1 MIQRWWRVRGQ
12 AGQGRRLARARHV
25 LALRRGRWAPL
36 LARARAD
43 GLRREF
49 QVRRAVGYVFL
60 LFFVSRSG
68 FLLMLTRG
76 TAATCCCF
84 ASQGGARRTIRWETT
99 YWGELGPR
107 GVLLAYVRRSSR
119 GLRAAERALRPRAR
133 RHPARGLHPKPP
145 AIYRSVGRRA
155 TRGGILWVRVC
166 HCRAAAAAH
175 RRDARPWRGG
185 KQQQDFL
192 FFLFLLLA
200 AGQVGCVGRHTGARE
215 GEGEENKIGNT
226 LSGMHERASPPRA

>member
-1 MIQRWWRVRGQ
+1 MRIIRERVKD
-12 AGQGRRLARARHV
+12 AHARH
-25 LALRRGRWAPL
+25 GRHL
-36 LARARAD
+36 
-43 GLRREF
+43 
-49 QVRRAVGYVFL
+49 L
-60 LFFVSRSG
+60 LFRFS
-68 FLLMLTRG
+68 
-76 TAATCCCF
+76 
-84 ASQGGARRTIRWETT
+84 GGARWIIRWETT

-185 KQQQDFL
+185 KRQQGFL
-192 FFLFLLLA
+192 FFFFCCLLLA
-200 AGQVGCVGRHTGARE
+200 KWVVSVDTEERE
-215 GEGEENKIGNT
+215 REKGKII
-226 LSGMHERASPPRA
+226 R

>member
-1 MIQRWWRVRGQ
+1 MVARSRPSRPRTTFSSCPSRSRSSARSMG
-12 AGQGRRLARARHV
+12 APARTRAR
-25 LALRRGRWAPL
+25 RWASTRVPGPSGGGICVFAVFCFAVWIFADAH
-36 LARARAD
+36 ARHGRH
-43 GLRREF
+43 L
-49 QVRRAVGYVFL
+49 L
-60 LFFVSRSG
+60 LFRFS
-68 FLLMLTRG
+68 
-76 TAATCCCF
+76 
-84 ASQGGARRTIRWETT
+84 GGARWIIRWETT
-99 YWGELGPR
+99 YWGELSPR

-185 KQQQDFL
+185 KQQQDF
-192 FFLFLLLA
+192 FFPFFVACCWPSGLCRST
-200 AGQVGCVGRHTGARE
+200 QRSERGRRGR
-215 GEGEENKIGNT
+215 K
-226 LSGMHERASPPRA
+226 

>member
-60 LFFVSRSG
+60 LFF
-68 FLLMLTRG
+68 
-76 TAATCCCF
+76 CF
-84 ASQGGARRTIRWETT
+84 AVWIFADAHARHGRHLLLFRFSGGARRTIRWETT

-155 TRGGILWVRVC
+155 TRGGILWVRVGLAEQPRRLIDATRD
-166 HCRAAAAAH
+166 HGEAASSS
-175 RRDARPWRGG
+175 RI
-185 KQQQDFL
+185 
-192 FFLFLLLA
+192 FFFSFFCCLLLA
-200 AGQVGCVGRHTGARE
+200 KWVVSVDTQERE
-215 GEGEENKIGNT
+215 REKGKKI
-226 LSGMHERASPPRA
+226 R